1 MYFFPKD
8 LKQNLF
14 FKNILYVIYKEYLD
28 LKNNYLIINNN
39 RCSFP
44 RLSSSNKRGKIATI
58 ELLQHIKKKCNIYDD
73 LDYTILFK
81 ISNIR
86 NFENSDGLYYIEAE
100 KQVFNFNYLSL
111 KDGVNNYNEQVKIY
125 MESSLKVN
133 ERNKLEM
140 ITNFIS
146 SLDLSIQEIMLL
158 VNNITNL

>member
-14 FKNILYVIYKEYLD
+14 FKNVLYVIFKEYLE
-28 LKNNYLIINNN
+28 LKNNFLIINNN

-44 RLSSSNKRGKIATI
+44 RLSNSNKRGKIATI
-58 ELLQHIKKKCNIYDD
+58 ELLEYIKKKTGIYED

-86 NFENSDGLYYIEAE
+86 NFENNDGLYYIQADKE
-100 KQVFNFNYLSL
+100 VFHFNYLSL
-111 KDGVNNYNEQVKIY
+111 KDGINNYNEQVKLY
-125 MESSLKVN
+125 MESNLKVN

-146 SLDLSIQEIMLL
+146 SLDLSTQEIIILI
-158 VNNITNL
+158 NNITNL